1 MTAENRAAVPGVPGV
16 LLSLRALSAE
26 MDRLDQ
32 VAAERYGLNRTD
44 MRGLEIVS
52 RQGSLAPT
60 ELARLLGL
68 TTGGVTTVID
78 RLERAGYVRRR
89 PDRSDRRRLL
99 VEATPLTAARD
110 IEVFADLVRATAES
124 LAAYSATDLALI
136 HKFLETTREI
146 TTAHATAIAG
156 HPPLSQASDQG

>member
-1 MTAENRAAVPGVPGV
+1 MTAENRPAVQDV
-16 LLSLRALSAE
+16 LLGLRALSTE

-52 RQGSLAPT
+52 RQGPLAPT

-78 RLERAGYVRRR
+78 RIERAGYVRRR

-99 VEATPLTAARD
+99 VEATPLTTARD

-124 LAAYSATDLALI
+124 LAAYSARDLAMI
-136 HKFLETTREI
+136 HGFLETTRAI
-146 TTAHATAIAG
+146 TTAHATAIVSRSPG
-156 HPPLSQASDQG
+156 SPASGQE

>member
-1 MTAENRAAVPGVPGV
+1 MTAENRSAVQGV

-52 RQGSLAPT
+52 RQGPLAPT
-60 ELARLLGL
+60 ELARLLGF

-124 LAAYSATDLALI
+124 LADYSAADLALI
-136 HKFLETTREI
+136 HQFLETTREI
-146 TTAHATAIAG
+146 TTAHAIAIVG
-156 HPPLSQASDQG
+156 HPPLSQPSGQG

>member
-1 MTAENRAAVPGVPGV
+1 MTDENRSAVRGV

-52 RQGSLAPT
+52 RQGPLTPT
-60 ELARLLGL
+60 ELARLLGF

-89 PDRSDRRRLL
+89 PYSSDRRRLL

-110 IEVFADLVRATAES
+110 NEVFADLGQATAEF
-124 LAAYSATDLALI
+124 LAAYSAEDLAVI
-136 HKFLETTREI
+136 HRFLETTSEI
-146 TTAHATAIAG
+146 TAAHATAIAS
-156 HPPLSQASDQG
+156 PSRVSWASDQK